1 MTTSDAQQQRQ
12 EQHDHDDDD
21 GIASLSS
28 SSSNHMNTDHR
39 TNATQGINSAYEAL
53 ETMRKLNLELQC
65 NANGVLYDDACCT
78 TCLLSEKFG
87 TSNVARFP
95 RLSKWALQLQ
105 QQQQQQE
112 IVADD
117 CVDTKETSSIAP
129 TAGEEKEKNGYETN
143 DNNEKEI
150 APSTDTSTAT
160 TTSRFPRI
168 SKFIHSERKRPKSPP
183 CLICGTLVCKQHAS
197 PDFSAEG
204 VTVCL
209 ECQHLFGLQFVID
222 FLTEP
227 QHDKRKQSLDHLLDV
242 YDRVVLLLTYSS
254 QYIPTVAEQ
263 LEQSKQRQN
272 KIGLG
277 SSSVGMVS
285 GALGIAAA
293 ATILT
298 PVGPP
303 LLVASLL
310 FGGGSTAVQTGSDA
324 MHYYS
329 EPQQL
334 AKRILALHSMLW
346 NILHITSILRDAMM
360 REHVR
365 SDFYQDDPSA
375 HSHFSDPEFQ
385 QALDQKKS
393 VMLSAA
399 GLTSLG
405 RCTAVSAEMGSQA
418 GSQGARWM
426 TRTSMNLMRGARAMR
441 FAGGAMSAA
450 LMVLEVK
457 NISNT
462 VQSIRSGSPCDQA
475 QQLRVIYEEL
485 VSKEKSIPDTSSL
498 DKELHRYLT
507 IVNQRERI
515 WTQEQVAQIILEQNE
530 QVCREEELLEQLK
543 VEQQQ
548 PVESHVICDEDL
560 SSTTG
565 SSTTTASSRN
575 ENLSLLQRIALFKQ
589 KQKNPERVEPH
600 TEEQEEVSDRHASES
615 LPVENGMG

>member
-1 MTTSDAQQQRQ
+1 MTTSDTQQQRQ
-12 EQHDHDDDD
+12 EQHDHDEDDVMT
-21 GIASLSS
+21 SLSS
-28 SSSNHMNTDHR
+28 SSSNRINTDNR
-39 TNATQGINSAYEAL
+39 TNETQDINSAYEAL

-112 IVADD
+112 KTVKD
-117 CVDTKETSSIAP
+117 CVSIRGSSSVEPTVVEKQKDDDETKD
-129 TAGEEKEKNGYETN
+129 Y
-143 DNNEKEI
+143 NEKEI
-150 APSTDTSTAT
+150 VPSASTDTTTATTT

-168 SKFIHSERKRPKSPP
+168 SKFIHSEWKRPKSPS
-183 CLICGTLVCKQHAS
+183 CLICGTPVCKQHAS

-227 QHDKRKQSLDHLLDV
+227 HHDQRKQSLDHLLDI

-263 LEQSKQRQN
+263 LEHSKQLLN

-277 SSSVGMVS
+277 SSSVGIVS

-346 NILHITSILRDAMM
+346 NILHITGILRDAMM

-375 HSHFSDPEFQ
+375 YSHFSDPEFQ

-405 RCTAVSAEMGSQA
+405 RCTAVSAEMSSQA

-441 FAGGAMSAA
+441 FAGGAMSAT
-450 LMVLEVK
+450 LMVLEARNVK
-457 NISNT
+457 STI
-462 VQSIRSGSPCDQA
+462 QAIRSGSPCDQA

-485 VSKEKSIPDTSSL
+485 VSNKNRIPNTSSL
-498 DKELHRYLT
+498 DEELHRYLT
-507 IVNQRERI
+507 LFNQRERI

-543 VEQQQ
+543 LEQQQ
-548 PVESHVICDEDL
+548 PNETHVICDEDI

-565 SSTTTASSRN
+565 CSTAAASSRT

-589 KQKNPERVEPH
+589 KQRNPERVEPH
-600 TEEQEEVSDRHASES
+600 TEEEREVSDRQS
-615 LPVENGMG
+615 N